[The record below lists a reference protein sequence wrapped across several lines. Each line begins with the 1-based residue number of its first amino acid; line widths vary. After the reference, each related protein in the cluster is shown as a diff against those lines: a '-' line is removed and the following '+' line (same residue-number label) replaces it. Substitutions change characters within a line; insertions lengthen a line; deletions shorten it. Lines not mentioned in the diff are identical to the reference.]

1 MSFYKQ
7 RPRPAGEN
15 QRLISEDPR
24 PRTLGFPPYLQ
35 NHAFKTQSP
44 EGIPGNGVDVYVIL
58 NVSKKKEQTN

>member
-1 MSFYKQ
+1 MLLYKQ
-7 RPRPAGEN
+7 IPRPLWESQSLILEEWRPRPL
-15 QRLISEDPR
+15 R
-24 PRTLGFPPYLQ
+24 FPTYLQ